1 MSGKRKTRETSEQQG
16 SRRSKAESRVRSI
29 GKQLKQKHMNIL
41 LIHGLNTPEN
51 PSPYG
56 GWITAIEAGLKN
68 SNFVG
73 PGESDPDELQPNLH
87 R

>member
-1 MSGKRKTRETSEQQG
+1 MSGKRKARETREQQG
-16 SRRSKAESRVRSI
+16 TRGSKAESRVRSI

-68 SNFVG
+68 SDFVA
-73 PGESDPDELQPNLH
+73 

>member
-1 MSGKRKTRETSEQQG
+1 MSGKRKARGTSEQQG
-16 SRRSKAESRVRSI
+16 TRGSKAESRVRSI

-56 GWITAIEAGLKN
+56 GWITEIEG
-68 SNFVG
+68 
-73 PGESDPDELQPNLH
+73 
-87 R
+87 